1 LRAVPNVYF
10 ENMFAKSMDVQS
22 DNRRVDVECFLGQ
35 PATETP
41 GALKLRVELRDSGK
55 VLASE
60 TQEVKVSQGG
70 SHLVSLTKLGN
81 IELWGLENPKLYRV
95 SAQLYAG
102 ETLVDE
108 YSARIGFRNARF
120 TPDGF
125 QLNGQTLKLRGLN
138 RHQTFPF
145 VGAAMPA
152 RVQ

>member
-1 LRAVPNVYF
+1 RYLRWGQDNVLAVEVDSTERADIPPFGKNIDYLTFGGIYREVWLRAVPNVYF

-22 DNRRVDVECFLGQ
+22 DKRRVDVECFLGQ

-60 TQEVKVSQGG
+60 TQDVKVSQGG

-102 ETLVDE
+102 ETLVD
-108 YSARIGFRNARF
+108 
-120 TPDGF
+120 
-125 QLNGQTLKLRGLN
+125 
-138 RHQTFPF
+138 
-145 VGAAMPA
+145 
-152 RVQ
+152 